1 MKPFK
6 YVPADDSMK
15 PGYLQRRMALYRAQ
29 VQAEAERKSLAEK
42 AATANVKPIK
52 AAHG

>member
-1 MKPFK
+1 MNRP
-6 YVPADDSMK
+6 YRTADESSR

-29 VQAEAERKSLAEK
+29 VQAEAERKAAAEK

>member
-1 MKPFK
+1 MNRDYKTF
-6 YVPADDSMK
+6 DDSTK

-29 VQAEAERKSLAEK
+29 VQAEAERKAKAEK